1 MKISMFID
9 NTKSIT
15 NQVKRLIKGSC
26 DIYLE
31 ENSIT
36 QPEIKQTTP
45 LKLKLIGS
53 RIRVRLREQD
63 LIEAI
68 LQSKR
73 I

>member
-1 MKISMFID
+1 MFID

-15 NQVKRLIKGSC
+15 NQVKRLMKGSC

-31 ENSIT
+31 ENNIT
-36 QPEIKQTTP
+36 QPEIRQTTP

-53 RIRVRLREQD
+53 KIRVKLREQD
-63 LIEAI
+63 LREAI

-73 I
+73 M